1 MGLLS
6 ENPRIIP
13 VTTAKAKVA
22 RAAGKPASAAHP
34 SLRALERPANLTGT
48 NAPAFGSDVV
58 ADTLRALEIPYIALN
73 PGASYR
79 GLHDSIVNF
88 LGNETPQMLLCL
100 HEESAVAVAQGY
112 AKVTGK
118 PMAAAVHS
126 NVGLFHATMAI
137 FNAWCDRQP
146 VVVLGATGPV
156 DAVKRRP
163 WIDWIHTA
171 RDQGAIVR
179 NYTKWDDQPA
189 SPAAAREAL
198 IRATWIADTAPKG
211 PVYINLDAEMQE
223 ARLAEP
229 LAPIE
234 AARFMPLAD
243 PAASAELVEDAA
255 AILKAAHHPVI
266 LMGRVSR
273 SVEGWNDRVALAEAL
288 NAKVIS
294 DLKIGCGFPT
304 DHPLHA
310 GAPASNAMV
319 PEAIEAIKAADVI
332 LALDWVDLAG
342 GLRNALGHEAPK
354 AKIINVSADFHIHN
368 GWSMDYEGLPP
379 VDLQLPTTPD
389 EAVPKLLAALG
400 GAKARKPAA
409 VKASAETY
417 QPASGPLRVDDLA
430 RSLKAAVGE
439 REVTLTHLPLSW
451 NGATWPFRHPLDYI
465 GSEGG
470 GGVGGGPGI
479 SVGAALALKGSGR
492 LPVAI
497 CGDGDFCMGAT
508 ALWTAVHYRIPL
520 LVVVCNNRSFF
531 NDELH
536 QERVARLRNRPPEN
550 RWIGQRISDP
560 DIDCAGLGRAQGAV
574 GFDPV
579 TKTTDLVPTFE
590 KAIAAVEAGQVAV
603 VDVRVEPGYSAVAT
617 AAMLRGTE
625 KK

>member
-1 MGLLS
+1 M
-6 ENPRIIP
+6 
-13 VTTAKAKVA
+13 TTAKAQVA
-22 RAAGKPASAAHP
+22 PAAHKPATAAHP
-34 SLRALERPANLTGT
+34 SLRALERPVNLMGT
-48 NAPAFGSDVV
+48 NAPAFGSDVI
-58 ADTLRALEIPYIALN
+58 ADTLRALEIPFIALN

-100 HEESAVAVAQGY
+100 HEESAVAVAHGY

-146 VVVLGATGPV
+146 VIVLGATGPV

-198 IRATWIADTAPKG
+198 LRAAWIASTAPRG
-211 PVYINLDAEMQE
+211 PVYVNLDAEMQE
-223 ARLAEP
+223 AKLPEP
-229 LAPIE
+229 LAPMQV
-234 AARFMPLAD
+234 ARFMP
-243 PAASAELVEDAA
+243 PASPTASAELIENAA
-255 AILKAAHHPVI
+255 AILKAAKHPVM

-273 SVEGWNDRVALAEAL
+273 SVEAWNERVALAETL

-319 PEAIEAIKAADVI
+319 PEAIAAIKAADVI
-332 LALDWVDLAG
+332 LALDWVDLG
-342 GLRNALGHEAPK
+342 GALRNALGQEGPR
-354 AKIINVSADFHIHN
+354 AKIISISADFHVHN
-368 GWSMDYEGLPP
+368 GWSMDYEILPP
-379 VDLQLPTTPD
+379 VDLMLPTTPD
-389 EAVPKLLAALG
+389 AAVPLLLHALG
-400 GAKARKPAA
+400 AGKPRTAA
-409 VKASAETY
+409 VVKPRVEKYEPS
-417 QPASGPLRVDDLA
+417 SGPVRVDDLT

-439 REVTLTHLPLSW
+439 RDVTLTHLPLSW
-451 NGATWPFRHPLDYI
+451 NGASWAFRHPLDYI

-479 SVGAALALKGSGR
+479 SVGAALALKDSGR
-492 LPVAI
+492 LPIAI
-497 CGDGDFCMGAT
+497 CGDGDFCMGVT

-536 QERVARLRNRPPEN
+536 QERVARIRNRPPEN

-560 DIDCAGLGRAQGAV
+560 EIDCAGLAAAQGAV
-574 GFDPV
+574 GFEPV
-579 TKTTDLVPTFE
+579 TRTADLVPTFE

-625 KK
+625 K

>member
-22 RAAGKPASAAHP
+22 PAAGKPASAAHP

-243 PAASAELVEDAA
+243 PAASAELIEDAA

-273 SVEGWNDRVALAEAL
+273 SVDGWNDRVALAEAL

-389 EAVPKLLAALG
+389 EAVPQLLAALG
-400 GAKARKPAA
+400 GAKARKAAA
-409 VKASAETY
+409 VKARAETY
-417 QPASGPLRVDDLA
+417 QPSSGPLRVDDLA
-430 RSLKAAVGE
+430 RSLKASVGE

-451 NGATWPFRHPLDYI
+451 NGATWPFHHPLDYI

>member
-22 RAAGKPASAAHP
+22 PAAGKPASAAHP
-34 SLRALERPANLTGT
+34 SLRAFERPANLTGT

-100 HEESAVAVAQGY
+100 HEESAVALAQGY

-243 PAASAELVEDAA
+243 PAASAEHVEAAA

-273 SVEGWNDRVALAEAL
+273 SIDGWNDRVALAEAL